1 MSAVTDRTTWF
12 LVALHVALAVVS
24 PLFTIVGFEGE
35 PGNPVVA
42 VLAGSAIAAL
52 QLRHSLAAARGER
65 PRGWPWTLL
74 ALAVLVY
81 LPIVWFTWD
90 WSIMLLF
97 MIASAAMLLRGWW
110 AAAAIAAP
118 VLGTVAAGIVE
129 GATEGVGAGQT
140 TFRTLYWLIG
150 VTAAG
155 VALAGSARLVR
166 VAAELHA
173 ARTELAELAVRQER
187 MRVSRDLHDL
197 LGQSLSAVS
206 LKGDLALRLLPTDT
220 AAAQAEIES
229 LTAVARDALRDTH
242 AVARDERTVSLPTEL
257 DGAAALL
264 SAAGVDVRVEVDLP
278 GLAPPV
284 ANMLAWAVREGVTN
298 LLRHSEPRTCAIT
311 ARRHRGRVRLEII
324 NDGVRAEAGTGAG
337 TGLAGLAD
345 RAGALAGAVSA
356 RATRDNRF
364 VLAVDI
370 PEEAA

>member
-1 MSAVTDRTTWF
+1 MSAVADRTRWF

-90 WSIMLLF
+90 WAVMQYF

-110 AAAAIAAP
+110 AAVVIAAP
-118 VLGTVAAGIVE
+118 VLGTVAAGIM
-129 GATEGVGAGQT
+129 EGVAEGVSAGQT
-140 TFRTLYWLIG
+140 TFRTLYWVIG
-150 VTAAG
+150 LTTAA
-155 VALAGSARLVR
+155 VALAGSVRLAR
-166 VAAELHA
+166 VAGELHA
-173 ARTELAELAVRQER
+173 ARTKLAELAIRRER

-206 LKGDLALRLLPTDT
+206 LKGDLALRLLPTDA

-242 AVARDERTVSLPTEL
+242 AVTRDERTVSLPTEL

-264 SAAGVDVRVEVDLP
+264 SAAGVDARVAADLP
-278 GLAPPV
+278 GLTPPV
-284 ANMLAWAVREGVTN
+284 ASVLAWAVREGVTN

-337 TGLAGLAD
+337 TGLAGLAA
-345 RAGALAGAVSA
+345 RAEVLAGTVSA
-356 RATRDNRF
+356 RATPDHRF
-364 VLAVDI
+364 VLVIDV